1 MSFSAEMKDFFT
13 AFRTTSSV
21 VDEFQ
26 TRRLNRDKEK
36 RLLAENPTLDDLD
49 EGYPGYQPI
58 DLPTSSEPEVEMDYG
73 DEFPADDGE
82 GVTTADEVGETEV
95 VAIPPVIGETNRDR
109 QEYYAGGGSIRVGT
123 QPGRLPVDMSKMNK
137 DLLARWQRTQKAF
150 GRDFNIVSAYR
161 SPKRNKKAGGAKK
174 SQHIHGNAIDID
186 VSGLSRPERLRL
198 IQTASANGITGIGV
212 YNNSLHFDLGDRR
225 AWGPNR
231 KNTGVPKW
239 ARGTIDQ
246 HLAGKIG
253 DYSPEATR
261 AGNPQVQAKAPMERA
276 IPEPDGEDYADM
288 ETADDGETL
297 RDRFAEEEFYTAMS
311 AGRDEQEQS
320 SALQNFYEN
329 EGIDISAI
337 DVPQPRV
344 YQPGDLT
351 GSPKPTAYAAAGGS
365 VPWAGE
371 TSYVRRRIGG
381 PMGSYFQRRP
391 YVPRGGSTTAPNAPT
406 NNQSDRPPNPWN
418 NDPMEYIVKYQHIY
432 PPEWLR
438 FADKMGFADNG
449 KGLRYAPP
457 PVQQAIG
464 AMIYG
469 GGFAD
474 GGAVPGEEE
483 LQKKAAAIPDPEI
496 IPRPTPRP
504 VFPEP
509 VRTNKGDLEGPAPAP
524 ASAPGRALPDPNSM
538 PVPNRAG
545 RTDREQPTRDNEP
558 VGLFKAIDLGLKYL
572 TRSLGLDRAG
582 AAVGPDKDLSR
593 RRKMLV
599 DGAVGVGEGPPTP
612 DEMKQV
618 FTTVDPNGE
627 LDESLRTIYAMRKGV
642 EFYMKRGDDVKAAKW
657 AANLIQFSNLV
668 SRQYGVEAVR
678 AGKAGDTNAMVRYA
692 VKSYDAIPDGL
703 NANAKLEGD
712 QVTVTRTDDEGNV
725 VDVHRLT
732 PQQVFQM
739 ATGISVGTGYF
750 DALMDVANRGKS
762 TGKKSG
768 ATPEQVEARKNA
780 LRSRYKSVSQ
790 FSSDGDRE
798 AFDMALEAGDWQ
810 TANDIIRDAGGNAPK
825 PDKPLTP
832 AEQRIQKS
840 QQALTQVY
848 SSLFP
853 DIESAMTEKE
863 KEAWA
868 IAVEANQPSAVKDL
882 YDKVKAKMAKSAQD
896 ALKVKKIAGLKE
908 LRGDYEADLSP
919 SQKKALDAAF
929 AENDVDTVD
938 RIYSAIDKK
947 RQDKQDEIDRENR
960 YNTQEADK
968 EKRAAAKAAQEEA
981 KAKTKEEQNAIKEAK
996 LKEPSR
1002 RDLSDI
1008 GMEVDATVN
1017 SLFTSD
1023 TGVDAKA
1030 IPSYV
1035 DEAVGPGTYNR
1046 VRSLATNIAAY
1057 NQLPVADS
1065 LSFMTDILTNP
1076 DAVSFN
1082 NDVAGNLVVETPSGL
1097 FKLPPSERKK
1107 IDALMGAGVSI
1118 DDGWGSG
1125 YGYNVTRTGRPQEAI
1140 PTSPAPAAPAPAPTP
1155 AGNAGRPVPPA
1166 DMQKYREALAK
1177 VGNNPV
1183 KQKAIRDRTI
1193 RWATENGYSTEGL

>member
-1 MSFSAEMKDFFT
+1 MAFSTEMKDFFT

-26 TRRLNRDKEK
+26 TRRLNRDKER
-36 RLLAENPTLDDLD
+36 RLREENPSLD
-49 EGYPGYQPI
+49 ELGSGYPGYQPI
-58 DLPTSSEPEVEMDYG
+58 DPPPSSEPEVQTD
-73 DEFPADDGE
+73 DEDNAED
-82 GVTTADEVGETEV
+82 VEVSPVAGETNRDRQEY
-95 VAIPPVIGETNRDR
+95 AIPDETNRDR
-109 QEYYAGGGSIRVGT
+109 QEYYAAGGAIRIGT

-137 DLLARWQRTQKAF
+137 DLLARWQRTQKAY
-150 GRDFNIVSAYR
+150 GREFNIVSGYR

-198 IQTASANGITGIGV
+198 IQTASANGMTGIGV
-212 YNNSLHFDLGDRR
+212 YNNSLHFDVGNRR
-225 AWGPNR
+225 AWGPNY
-231 KNTGVPKW
+231 KFTGIPKW
-239 ARGTIDQ
+239 ARGMIDQ
-246 HLAGKIG
+246 HLAGKLG

-261 AGNPQVQAKAPMERA
+261 AGKITAQASADRA
-276 IPEPDGEDYADM
+276 IPEPDTEDYTDI
-288 ETADDGETL
+288 EPTEDEETL
-297 RDRFAEEEFYTAMS
+297 GDRFAEEEFYTAAS
-311 AGRDEQEQS
+311 AGRDQEEQS
-320 SALQNFYEN
+320 PALENFYEN

-344 YQPGDLT
+344 YQPGDMT
-351 GSPKPTAYAAAGGS
+351 GAPRATAYAAAGGS
-365 VPWAGE
+365 VPWAGD
-371 TSYVRRRIGG
+371 TSYVRGRMGGSTRG

-391 YVPRGGSTTAPNAPT
+391 YVPNSNSASAYTPPATPK
-406 NNQSDRPPNPWN
+406 PPNPWN
-418 NDPMEYIVKYQHIY
+418 NDPMEYILKYQHIY
-432 PPEWLR
+432 SPEWLR

-449 KGLRYAPP
+449 RGGFRYAPP

-464 AMIYG
+464 AVLS
-469 GGFAD
+469 GGFAE
-474 GGAVPGEEE
+474 GGSVPGKEDLEADAQVLE
-483 LQKKAAAIPDPEI
+483 ALPQQRAGALTDLEAQP
-496 IPRPTPRP
+496 IPRPRLRP
-504 VFPEP
+504 DQVPKP
-509 VRTNKGDLEGPAPAP
+509 TRIQKRDLGVP
-524 ASAPGRALPDPNSM
+524 ASALPDPDVP

-545 RTDREQPTRDNEP
+545 RSDREDYNPPDKREP

-582 AAVGPDKDLSR
+582 TAVGPDRDLSR
-593 RRKMLV
+593 RREMLV
-599 DGAVGVGEGPPTP
+599 KGAVAENEGPPTP

-642 EFYMKRGDDVKAAKW
+642 EFYLKRGDDVKAAKW

-668 SRQYGVEAVR
+668 SRQYGVEAVK
-678 AGKAGDTNAMVRYA
+678 AGKAGDAEGMMRLA

-703 NANAKLEGD
+703 SASAKMENG
-712 QVTVTRTDDEGNV
+712 QIAVTRTDEEGNV

-739 ATGISVGTGYF
+739 ATGISAGTGYF
-750 DALMDVANRGKS
+750 DALIDVANRGKAS
-762 TGKKSG
+762 GKRSSG
-768 ATPEQVEARKNA
+768 ATPEQVEARKGA
-780 LRSRYKSVSQ
+780 MRSRYKDVSR
-790 FSSDGDRE
+790 FSSEGDRE
-798 AFDMALEAGDWQ
+798 AFEMALEAGDWQ

-840 QQALTQVY
+840 QQAQTQVY
-848 SSLFP
+848 SSLLP

-882 YDKVKAKMAKSAQD
+882 YDNVKSRMSKEEQKV
-896 ALKVKKIAGLKE
+896 LKVKKIAGLKE
-908 LRGDYEADLSP
+908 LRGDYETDLSP

-938 RIYSAIDKK
+938 RVYSAIDKK

-960 YNTQEADK
+960 YNTQEADR
-968 EKRAAAKAAQEEA
+968 EKRAAAKAAQEDA
-981 KAKTKEEQNAIKEAK
+981 KAKTKEEQDAIKAAK

-1002 RDLSDI
+1002 RDLNDI

-1023 TGVDAKA
+1023 ADVDGADVPA
-1030 IPSYV
+1030 YV

-1065 LSFMTDILTNP
+1065 LDFMTDILTNP

-1107 IDALMGAGVSI
+1107 IDALMGAGVAI

-1125 YGYNVTRTGRPQEAI
+1125 YGYNVTKTRESGGPQEAI
-1140 PTSPAPAAPAPAPTP
+1140 PTTPAPPAPPAAPTP
-1155 AGNAGRPVPPA
+1155 AGNAGRPMPP
-1166 DMQKYREALAK
+1166 DVLAK
-1177 VGNNPV
+1177 AKQAIAQGRSRAGVVQKLLDQGYNP
-1183 KQKAIRDRTI
+1183 A
-1193 RWATENGYSTEGL
+1193 GL